1 MRTLGLFRELEPKR
15 PGIFRNSIVDA
26 IREFPGRHDGEIAS
40 YLESGIPLIDIMEST
55 TDVIGGDARISGG
68 SSILTDGTW
77 IWRQDL
83 PFYVKNYHLELDRDF
98 VEHAMKMD
106 FAIPEPDRASLLAL
120 ADRVLREVLD
130 MS

>member
-15 PGIFRNSIVDA
+15 PSFFRNSIVDA
-26 IREFPGRHDGEIAS
+26 IREIPGQYDGEVAS

-83 PFYVKNYHLELDRDF
+83 PFYVKNYHLELDREF
-98 VEHAMKMD
+98 VEHVMKIN
-106 FAIPEPDRASLLAL
+106 FAIPEPDRASLLVL
-120 ADRVLREVLD
+120 ADRVLQEVLD